1 MLNKP
6 MTDEEL
12 VAVAST
18 SGSEAYGAVNELM
31 ERYKETVRIKSRA
44 YFLMGAD
51 SEDVIQEG
59 MIGLYKAVVNFNPE
73 KNVSFN
79 SFANLCI
86 DRQIISAVKQSTRLK
101 QLPLNTYVSLDRTI
115 RDEEEKEVSLLTLLP
130 ADRSYNPEESYIEQ
144 ENLKVF
150 RAQIEDRLSGMENQI
165 LDLFLQGKGYLEIAE
180 YLNKSAKSIDNAL
193 QRIKKK
199 ISLLLEERK

>member
-1 MLNKP
+1 
-6 MTDEEL
+6 L
-12 VAVAST
+12 VAIAAGT
-18 SGSEAYGAVNELM
+18 GQEAYAAVDELM

-86 DRQIISAVKQSTRLK
+86 DRQIITAVKNSTRLK

-115 RDEEEKEVSLLTLLP
+115 RDEDEKEVTLLTLLP
-130 ADRSYNPEESYIEQ
+130 ADRSYNPEEFYIEK
-144 ENLKVF
+144 ENLDGF
-150 RAQIEDRLSGMENQI
+150 REQIKNRLSAMENQI
-165 LDLFLQGKGYLEIAE
+165 LNLFLQGKGYVEIAE

-199 ISLLLEERK
+199 ISLLLEHRK